1 MADGRVVFEVVGDDK
16 DINKTIKGI
25 TQNIEKESK
34 KWDASVDES
43 TGNMESSF
51 SAFLKGVAKGF
62 VAAGIGKM
70 LIGLGKDA
78 IAAAS
83 DLEEVQNVVDV
94 TFGDSA
100 GKIEAWAKS
109 AGKQYGLTE
118 TAAKRYTSTIG
129 AMLKSQ
135 GMADDEIVQTSTDLA
150 GLAADMASFYN
161 LDFETAFQ
169 KIRSGISGETEPLKQ
184 LGINMSV
191 AALEA
196 FAMEKGIT
204 KSFSAMSQGEQ
215 TALRYQYIMQATA
228 DAQGD
233 FARTADGFANASRRI
248 ETAMDTI
255 KTKGGGLLMEVV
267 APLVSGLADF
277 LNLVTDEGMTTA
289 LDDFA
294 AIDASTGAK
303 VSNIQKTAADAG
315 YLTEELEKLA
325 QKANLTGDEQSY
337 WLETCKRL
345 VQTIPGLNAI
355 INTETGEVKG
365 GTDAVREYVKAWEEG
380 QTKLAMM
387 RAVEQKQSALDQ
399 RFADLPGLQLD
410 MAVAEKRVRDQKKY
424 IDDLFGEY
432 GAVWENGELQMEK
445 SAGRLLDIY
454 ADDSETY
461 YAKSAQFQEAAK
473 QYNRLTKAAGDASE
487 AYNTQKDA
495 YYEAAEALKEAE
507 QVVKEMPGDTKAAAE
522 ATGAWAEETQKAG
535 RAAVDATKEA
545 LTALADYVQGVRD
558 ATRQTVDSVVK
569 GFETISRPTTDLMEK
584 RSKLIQQQNELNRST
599 KDGEQKYQELQK
611 QIDALNDSMD
621 KYSTNGMQDA
631 LQSQLAFMDEY
642 IKNLEKAQQMGLSN
656 ELLASLSDGSGE
668 SAEYLAGLVS
678 NPEQAKAVDALYQQV
693 QEKKGE
699 FTDALTEQKLSVDE
713 TYDAMVAKAQESVDS
728 LNMGQSAADS
738 MGQTVEGLAR
748 GIADHVPD
756 VAEAVDA
763 VLKELN
769 RLNGYGIS
777 FSVGP
782 MESVIGGEMLNS
794 MFQLPK
800 HETGLDYVPFDG
812 YLASLHEGES
822 ILTAEE
828 NRIWQRFK
836 NGAPQGMDY
845 DALGATMRDNVKA
858 GGNVYL
864 DGRVVG
870 SVISDAQGKSYRSL
884 QRSGWQR

>member
-70 LIGLGKDA
+70 LLDIGKDA
-78 IAAAS
+78 IQAAS
-83 DLEEVQNVVDV
+83 DLQEVQNVVNV

-100 GKIEAWAKS
+100 GRIESWAKS

-191 AALEA
+191 ANLEA

-204 KSFSAMSQGEQ
+204 KAFSAMSQGEQ
-215 TALRYQYIMQATA
+215 TALRYKYIMQATA

-233 FARTADGFANASRRI
+233 FARTADGFANASRRV

-267 APLVSGLADF
+267 EPLVSGLADF
-277 LNLVTDEGMTTA
+277 LNMVTDEGMTTA
-289 LDDFA
+289 LDDMA
-294 AIDASTGAK
+294 SIDERTGQK
-303 VSNIQKTAADAG
+303 VSNIQKTAEDAG
-315 YLTEELEKLA
+315 YLTDELEKLA
-325 QKANLTGDEQSY
+325 QKANLTGDEQTY

-345 VQTIPGLNAI
+345 VQTIPGLNSI

-365 GTDAVREYVKAWEEG
+365 GTEAVREYVKAWEEG
-380 QTKLAMM
+380 QTKLAMLG
-387 RAVEQKQSALDQ
+387 AIQQKESALSQ
-399 RFADLPGLQLD
+399 RFGDLPGLQLD
-410 MAVAEKRVRDQKKY
+410 AAVAARRAKQFREKLAQAYGATFDENGNISYTTSVAMANSGPNSQWFKDVREYTGLLMAQKAAEDAYRDQ
-424 IDDLFGEY
+424 
-432 GAVWENGELQMEK
+432 A
-445 SAGRLLDIY
+445 
-454 ADDSETY
+454 
-461 YAKSAQFQEAAK
+461 
-473 QYNRLTKAAGDASE
+473 
-487 AYNTQKDA
+487 DA
-495 YYEAAEALKEAE
+495 YREATDALEEYK
-507 QVVKEMPGDTKAAAE
+507 QVVDDMPGDIEAAAE
-522 ATGAWAEETQKAG
+522 ATKEWSTEQKALG
-535 RAAVDATKEA
+535 QAAVEAAQKA
-545 LTALADYVQGVRD
+545 LTALADYVQGVHD
-558 ATRQTVDSVVK
+558 ATEQAVNGVVK
-569 GFETISRPTTDLMEK
+569 GFDVMERPTTDLLEK
-584 RSKLIQQQNELNRST
+584 RSKLIQQQNELDRST
-599 KDGEQKYQELQK
+599 KDGEKQYQELQK

-656 ELLASLSDGSGE
+656 ELLASLSDGSVE

-713 TYDAMVAKAQESVDS
+713 TYDAMVAKAQEAVDS
-728 LNMGQSAADS
+728 LNMGQSAAES

-884 QRSGWQR
+884 QRSGWQG

>member
-118 TAAKRYTSTIG
+118 TAAKRYTSTVG

-204 KSFSAMSQGEQ
+204 KSFSAMSQAEQ

-303 VSNIQKTAADAG
+303 VSSIQRTAADAG

-325 QKANLTGDEQSY
+325 DKANLTGDEQSY

-365 GTDAVREYVKAWEEG
+365 GTEAVREYVKAWEEG

-387 RAVEQKQSALDQ
+387 RAVEQKQSALEQ
-399 RFADLPGLQLD
+399 RFSDLPGLQLD
-410 MAVAEKRVRDQKKY
+410 MALEQKRERDALENLKEVYKKY
-424 IDDLFGEY
+424 GIEVTRFTAGIHKGMIDDSAWRNRY
-432 GAVWENGELQMEK
+432 GIAT
-445 SAGRLLDIY
+445 
-454 ADDSETY
+454 SE
-461 YAKSAQFQEAAK
+461 FQELKEA
-473 QYNRLTKAAGDASE
+473 TE
-487 AYNTQKDA
+487 AYNEHNKKAREAADIYNAQVDA
-495 YYEAAEALKEAE
+495 YNEAKKALEE
-507 QVVKEMPGDTKAAAE
+507 QEQIVREMPGDIE
-522 ATGAWAEETQKAG
+522 
-535 RAAVDATKEA
+535 AAVEATKEWTAEQKALGQAAVEATQNA
-545 LTALADYVQGVRD
+545 LTALADYVQGVHD
-558 ATRQTVDSVVK
+558 ATEQAVNGIVK
-569 GFETISRPTTDLMEK
+569 GFEAIERPTTDLMEK
-584 RSKLIQQQNELNRST
+584 RSKLIQQQNELDRST

-656 ELLASLSDGSGE
+656 ELLASLSDGSVE

-678 NPEQAKAVDALYQQV
+678 NPEQAAAVDALYQQV

-713 TYDAMVAKAQESVDS
+713 TYDAMVAKAQEAVDS
-728 LNMGQSAADS
+728 LNMGQSAAES

-884 QRSGWQR
+884 QRSGWQG

>member
-1 MADGRVVFEVVGDDK
+1 MADGRVVFEVVCDDK

-34 KWDASVDES
+34 KWDSSVDDS
-43 TGNMESSF
+43 TSSMENSF
-51 SAFLKGVAKGF
+51 SKFLKGVAKGF

-70 LIGLGKDA
+70 LIDLGKDA

-100 GKIEAWAKS
+100 GRIEAWAKS

-161 LDFETAFQ
+161 LDFDEAFQ

-191 AALEA
+191 VNLEA

-204 KSFSAMSQGEQ
+204 KALSTMSQGEQ

-233 FARTADGFANASRRI
+233 FARTADGFANASRRV

-277 LNLVTDEGMTTA
+277 LNMVTDEGMTTA
-289 LDDFA
+289 LDDMA
-294 AIDASTGAK
+294 SIDERTGAK
-303 VSNIQKTAADAG
+303 VSNIQKTAEDAG

-325 QKANLTGDEQSY
+325 DKANLTGDEQAY

-365 GTDAVREYVKAWEEG
+365 GTEAVREYVKAWEEG

-387 RAVEQKQSALDQ
+387 GAIQQKQSVLDQ

-410 MAVAEKRVRDQKKY
+410 MAVAEKRVRDYKKNLDAIKEKY
-424 IDDLFGEY
+424 GLQTDGWDII
-432 GAVWENGELQMEK
+432 GAV
-445 SAGRLLDIY
+445 S
-454 ADDSETY
+454 S
-461 YAKSAQFQEAAK
+461 
-473 QYNRLTKAAGDASE
+473 
-487 AYNTQKDA
+487 
-495 YYEAAEALKEAE
+495 EAE
-507 QVVKEMPGDTKAAAE
+507 QEWNSAVNQYFKLINAADKATKAYNEQASAYEEASAALEEYKAVVEEMPGDTKAAAE
-522 ATGAWAEETQKAG
+522 ATKEWTTEQEALGQAAVEATQK
-535 RAAVDATKEA
+535 A
-545 LTALADYVQGVRD
+545 LTALADYVQGVHD
-558 ATRQTVDSVVK
+558 ATEQTVNGIVK
-569 GFETISRPTTDLMEK
+569 GFEVIERPTSDMEEK
-584 RSKLIQQQNELNRST
+584 RSKLIEQQNELNRST
-599 KDGEQKYQELQK
+599 KEGEQKYQELQK
-611 QIDALNDSMD
+611 QIDALNESMSQ
-621 KYSTNGMQDA
+621 YSPKGMEDG
-631 LQSQLAFMDEY
+631 LQSQLAFMDKY
-642 IKNLEKAQQMGLSN
+642 IKNLEEAQRLGLSD
-656 ELLASLSDGSGE
+656 ELLASLSDGSVE
-668 SAEYLAGLVS
+668 SAEYLAQLVA
-678 NPEQAKAVDALYQQV
+678 NPEQASAVDALYQQV

-699 FTDALTEQKLSVDE
+699 FTDVLTEQKLAIDD
-713 TYDAMVAKAQESVDS
+713 TYDAMVQKAEEASNAMAAVDDSVGGDIEDIAKAI
-728 LNMGQSAADS
+728 SA
-738 MGQTVEGLAR
+738 
-748 GIADHVPD
+748 HVPD
-756 VAEAVDA
+756 VKLAVDDVIA
-763 VLKELN
+763 QLD

-777 FSVGP
+777 IGPISVGSP
-782 MESVIGGEMLNS
+782 
-794 MFQLPK
+794 LPRNVPE

-812 YLASLHEGES
+812 YLARLHEGES
-822 ILTAEE
+822 VLTAEE
-828 NRIWQRFK
+828 NRIWQRFR
-836 NGAPQGMDY
+836 NGQPSGMDY
-845 DALGATMRDNVKA
+845 DTLGATMRDNVKA

-870 SVISDAQGKSYRSL
+870 SVISDAQGKSYRAL
-884 QRSGWQR
+884 QRSGWQE

>member
-34 KWDASVDES
+34 KWDASVDDS
-43 TGNMESSF
+43 TSSMENSF
-51 SAFLKGVAKGF
+51 SEFLKGVAKGF
-62 VAAGIGKM
+62 AAAGIGKM
-70 LIGLGKDA
+70 LIDLGKDA

-100 GKIEAWAKS
+100 GRIEAWAKS

-161 LDFETAFQ
+161 LDFDEAFQ

-191 AALEA
+191 VNLEA

-204 KSFSAMSQGEQ
+204 KAFSTMSQGEQ

-233 FARTADGFANASRRI
+233 FARTADGFANASRRV

-277 LNLVTDEGMTTA
+277 LNMVTDEGMTTA

-294 AIDASTGAK
+294 SIDEKTGAR
-303 VSNIQKTAADAG
+303 VSNIQKTAEDAG

-325 QKANLTGDEQSY
+325 DKANLTGDEQSY

-365 GTDAVREYVKAWEEG
+365 GTEAVREYVKAWEEG
-380 QTKLAMM
+380 QTKLAMLG
-387 RAVEQKQSALDQ
+387 AIEQKQSALDQ

-410 MAVAEKRVRDQKKY
+410 MALEEKRARDARNKLQAVYDKY
-424 IDDLFGEY
+424 GFTPSFDKNGNETSVFSSRYGIFTEEY
-432 GAVWENGELQMEK
+432 KELQNARDAYNEHNK
-445 SAGRLLDIY
+445 KAREAADIY
-454 ADDSETY
+454 N
-461 YAKSAQFQEAAK
+461 AQV
-473 QYNRLTKAAGDASE
+473 
-487 AYNTQKDA
+487 DA
-495 YYEAAEALKEAE
+495 YKEAKEALEE
-507 QVVKEMPGDTKAAAE
+507 QEQIVKEMPGDIEAAAG
-522 ATGAWAEETQKAG
+522 ATKEWSAAQQDLGK
-535 RAAVDATKEA
+535 AAVDATKQA
-545 LTALADYVQGVRD
+545 LTALADYVQGVHD
-558 ATRQTVDSVVK
+558 ATEQTVNGIVK
-569 GFETISRPTTDLMEK
+569 GFEVIERPTSEMEAK
-584 RSKLIQQQNELNRST
+584 RSKLIEQQNELNRST
-599 KDGEQKYQELQK
+599 KEGEQKYQELQK
-611 QIDALNDSMD
+611 QIDALNESMNQ
-621 KYSTNGMQDA
+621 YSPKGMEDA

-642 IKNLEKAQQMGLSN
+642 IKNLEEAKRLGLSD
-656 ELLASLSDGSGE
+656 ELLASLSDGSVE
-668 SAEYLAGLVS
+668 SAEYLSQLVA
-678 NPEQAKAVDALYQQV
+678 NPEQAAQVDALYQQV
-693 QEKKGE
+693 QEKKKG
-699 FTDALTEQKLSVDE
+699 FTDALTEQKLAIDD
-713 TYDAMVAKAQESVDS
+713 TYDAMVQKAEEASNAMAAVDDSVGGDIEDIAKAISS
-728 LNMGQSAADS
+728 
-738 MGQTVEGLAR
+738 
-748 GIADHVPD
+748 HVPD
-756 VAEAVDA
+756 VQLAVDDVIA
-763 VLKELN
+763 QLD

-777 FSVGP
+777 IGPISVGSP
-782 MESVIGGEMLNS
+782 
-794 MFQLPK
+794 LPRNVPE

-812 YLASLHEGES
+812 YLARLHEGES
-822 ILTAEE
+822 VLTAEE
-828 NRIWQRFK
+828 NRIWQRFR
-836 NGAPQGMDY
+836 NGQPSGMDY
-845 DALGATMRDNVKA
+845 DTLGAAMRDNVKA

-870 SVISDAQGKSYRSL
+870 SVISDAQGKSYRAL
-884 QRSGWQR
+884 QRSGWQE

>member
-25 TQNIEKESK
+25 TQNIEKESR

-94 TFGDSA
+94 TFGDRA
-100 GKIEAWAKS
+100 GRIEAWAKS

-135 GMADDEIVQTSTDLA
+135 GMADSEIVKTSTDLA
-150 GLAADMASFYN
+150 GLVADMASFYN
-161 LDFETAFQ
+161 LDHDTAFQ
-169 KIRSGISGETEPLKQ
+169 KIRSGLSGETEPLKQ

-191 AALEA
+191 VNLEA

-204 KSFSAMSQGEQ
+204 KSFSAMSQAEQ

-233 FARTADGFANASRRI
+233 FARTADGFANASRRV

-294 AIDASTGAK
+294 SIDEKTGAK
-303 VSNIQKTAADAG
+303 VSSIQRTAADAG

-325 QKANLTGDEQSY
+325 QKSNLTGDEQSY

-380 QTKLAMM
+380 QTKLAMLG
-387 RAVEQKQSALDQ
+387 AIEQKQSALDQ

-410 MAVAEKRVRDQKKY
+410 MAVAEKRVRDYKKNLDAIKEKY
-424 IDDLFGEY
+424 GLQTDGWDIV
-432 GAVWENGELQMEK
+432 GAV
-445 SAGRLLDIY
+445 S
-454 ADDSETY
+454 S
-461 YAKSAQFQEAAK
+461 
-473 QYNRLTKAAGDASE
+473 
-487 AYNTQKDA
+487 
-495 YYEAAEALKEAE
+495 EAE
-507 QVVKEMPGDTKAAAE
+507 QEWNSAVNQYFKLINEADKSAKAYNEQASAYEEASAALEEYKETVAEMPGDIEAATE

-535 RAAVDATKEA
+535 RAAVDATQQA
-545 LTALADYVQGVRD
+545 LTALADYVQGVHD
-558 ATRQTVDSVVK
+558 ATEQTVNGVVK
-569 GFETISRPTTDLMEK
+569 GFEAIERPTTDLMEK
-584 RSKLIQQQNELNRST
+584 RSKLIQQQNELDRST

-642 IKNLEKAQQMGLSN
+642 IKNLEEAQRLGLSN
-656 ELLASLSDGSGE
+656 ELLASLSDGSVE
-668 SAEYLAGLVS
+668 SAEYLAGRVS

-693 QEKKGE
+693 QQKKGE
-699 FTDALTEQKLSVDE
+699 FTDALTEQKLTVDE
-713 TYDAMVAKAQESVDS
+713 TYDAMVAKAQEAVDS
-728 LNMGQSAADS
+728 LNMGQSAAES

-794 MFQLPK
+794 MFPLPK

-884 QRSGWQR
+884 QRSGWQG

>member
-204 KSFSAMSQGEQ
+204 KSFSAMSQAEQ

-303 VSNIQKTAADAG
+303 VSSIQKTAADAG

-410 MAVAEKRVRDQKKY
+410 MAVAENRVRDYKKNLDAIKEKY
-424 IDDLFGEY
+424 GLQTDGWDII
-432 GAVWENGELQMEK
+432 GAV
-445 SAGRLLDIY
+445 S
-454 ADDSETY
+454 S
-461 YAKSAQFQEAAK
+461 
-473 QYNRLTKAAGDASE
+473 
-487 AYNTQKDA
+487 
-495 YYEAAEALKEAE
+495 EAE
-507 QVVKEMPGDTKAAAE
+507 QEWNSAVNQYFKLINAADKATKAYNEQASAYEEASAALEEYKAVVEDMPGDTKAAA
-522 ATGAWAEETQKAG
+522 
-535 RAAVDATKEA
+535 DATKEWTTEQKALGQAAVEAAQQA
-545 LTALADYVQGVRD
+545 LTALADYVQGVHD
-558 ATRQTVDSVVK
+558 ATEQAVNGIVK
-569 GFETISRPTTDLMEK
+569 GFDAIERPTTDLLEK
-584 RSKLIQQQNELNRST
+584 RSKLIQQQNELDRST

-656 ELLASLSDGSGE
+656 ELLASLSDGSVE

-713 TYDAMVAKAQESVDS
+713 TYDAMVAKAQEAVDS
-728 LNMGQSAADS
+728 LNMGQSAAES

-756 VAEAVDA
+756 VAEAVDS

-845 DALGATMRDNVKA
+845 DTLGATMRDNVKA

-884 QRSGWQR
+884 QRSGWQG

>member
-34 KWDASVDES
+34 KWDASVDGS
-43 TGNMESSF
+43 TSSMENSF
-51 SAFLKGVAKGF
+51 SKFLKGVVKGF

-70 LIGLGKDA
+70 LIDLGKDA

-83 DLEEVQNVVDV
+83 DLEEVQNVVNV

-100 GKIEAWAKS
+100 GRIESWAKS

-191 AALEA
+191 VNLEA

-204 KSFSAMSQGEQ
+204 KAFSAMSQSEQ

-233 FARTADGFANASRRI
+233 FARTVDGFANASRRV
-248 ETAMDTI
+248 ETAIDTI

-277 LNLVTDEGMTTA
+277 LNMVTDEGMTTA
-289 LDDFA
+289 LDDMA
-294 AIDASTGAK
+294 SIDERTGAK
-303 VSNIQKTAADAG
+303 VSNIQKTAEDAG
-315 YLTEELEKLA
+315 YLTDELEKLA
-325 QKANLTGDEQSY
+325 QKANLTGDEQAY

-365 GTDAVREYVKAWEEG
+365 GTEAVREYVKAWEEG

-387 RAVEQKQSALDQ
+387 GAIQQKESALSQ
-399 RFADLPGLQLD
+399 RYADLPGLQLD
-410 MAVAEKRVRDQKKY
+410 MAVEKRRARQR
-424 IDDLFGEY
+424 FE
-432 GAVWENGELQMEK
+432 ELQEVYNK
-445 SAGRLLDIY
+445 YGVQIGFDQNGRISRDFASVYGLSKEAKKELAAV
-454 ADDSETY
+454 ADAFEEQTKK
-461 YAKSAQFQEAAK
+461 AQEATDV
-473 QYNRLTKAAGDASE
+473 YN
-487 AYNTQKDA
+487 
-495 YYEAAEALKEAE
+495 E
-507 QVVKEMPGDTKAAAE
+507 QVSAYEEASAALEEYKETVEEMPGDTKAAAD
-522 ATGAWAEETQKAG
+522 ATKEWTTEQKALG
-535 RAAVDATKEA
+535 QAAVDATQQA
-545 LTALADYVQGVRD
+545 LTALADYVQGVHD
-558 ATRQTVDSVVK
+558 ATEQTVNGIVK
-569 GFETISRPTTDLMEK
+569 GFEVIERPTSEMEAK
-584 RSKLIQQQNELNRST
+584 RSKLIEQQNELNRST
-599 KDGEQKYQELQK
+599 KEGEQKYQELQK
-611 QIDALNDSMD
+611 QIDALNESMNQ
-621 KYSTNGMQDA
+621 YSPKGMEDA

-642 IKNLEKAQQMGLSN
+642 IKNLEEAQRLGLSD
-656 ELLASLSDGSGE
+656 ELLASLSDGSVE
-668 SAEYLAGLVS
+668 SAEYLAQLVA
-678 NPEQAKAVDALYQQV
+678 NPEQAKAVDDLYQQV

-699 FTDALTEQKLSVDE
+699 FTDALTEQKLAIDD
-713 TYDAMVAKAQESVDS
+713 TYDAMVEKAKEAAEAMAGVDKSIGGDVESMAKAIS
-728 LNMGQSAADS
+728 
-738 MGQTVEGLAR
+738 
-748 GIADHVPD
+748 DHVPD
-756 VAEAVDA
+756 VKLAVDDVIA
-763 VLKELN
+763 QLD

-777 FSVGP
+777 IGPISVGSP
-782 MESVIGGEMLNS
+782 
-794 MFQLPK
+794 LPRNVPE

-812 YLASLHEGES
+812 YLARLHEGES
-822 ILTAEE
+822 VLTAEE
-828 NRIWQRFK
+828 NRIWQRFR
-836 NGAPQGMDY
+836 NGQPSGMDY
-845 DALGATMRDNVKA
+845 DTLGATMRDNVKA

-870 SVISDAQGKSYRSL
+870 SVISDAQGKSYRAL
-884 QRSGWQR
+884 QRSGWQE

>member
-25 TQNIEKESK
+25 TQNIEKESR
-34 KWDASVDES
+34 KWDASVDDS
-43 TGNMESSF
+43 TSSMENSF
-51 SAFLKGVAKGF
+51 SKFLKGVAKGF

-70 LIGLGKDA
+70 LIDLGKDA

-100 GKIEAWAKS
+100 GRIEAWAKS

-161 LDFETAFQ
+161 LDFDEAFQ

-191 AALEA
+191 VNLEA

-204 KSFSAMSQGEQ
+204 KAFSTMSQGEQ

-233 FARTADGFANASRRI
+233 FARTADGFANASRRV
-248 ETAMDTI
+248 ETAIDTI

-277 LNLVTDEGMTTA
+277 LNMVTDEGMTTA
-289 LDDFA
+289 LDDMA
-294 AIDASTGAK
+294 SIDERTGAK
-303 VSNIQKTAADAG
+303 VSNIQKTAEDAG
-315 YLTEELEKLA
+315 YLTDELEKLA
-325 QKANLTGDEQSY
+325 QKANLTGDEQAY

-355 INTETGEVKG
+355 INTETGEVNG
-365 GTDAVREYVKAWEEG
+365 GTEAVREYVKAWEEG
-380 QTKLAMM
+380 QTKLAMLG
-387 RAVEQKQSALDQ
+387 AIQQKESALSQ
-399 RFADLPGLQLD
+399 RYADLPGLQLD
-410 MAVAEKRVRDQKKY
+410 MAVEKRRARQQ
-424 IDDLFGEY
+424 FE
-432 GAVWENGELQMEK
+432 ELQAVYNK
-445 SAGRLLDIY
+445 YGVQVAFDQNGRINRDFSSVYGLSREAKKELKAV
-454 ADDSETY
+454 ADAYEEQ
-461 YAKSAQFQEAAK
+461 AKKAQEATDV
-473 QYNRLTKAAGDASE
+473 YN
-487 AYNTQKDA
+487 
-495 YYEAAEALKEAE
+495 E
-507 QVVKEMPGDTKAAAE
+507 QVSAYEEASAALEEYKETVEEMPGDTKAAAE
-522 ATGAWAEETQKAG
+522 ATKEWTTEQKALG
-535 RAAVDATKEA
+535 QASVEAAQKA

-558 ATRQTVDSVVK
+558 ATEQTVNGIVK
-569 GFETISRPTTDLMEK
+569 GFDTIERPTTDLLEK
-584 RSKLIQQQNELNRST
+584 RSKLIEQQNELNRST
-599 KDGEQKYQELQK
+599 KEGEQKYQELQK

-621 KYSTNGMQDA
+621 KYSPKGMEDG

-642 IKNLEKAQQMGLSN
+642 IKNLEEAQRLGLSD
-656 ELLASLSDGSGE
+656 ELLASLSDGSVE
-668 SAEYLAGLVS
+668 SAEYLAQLVA
-678 NPEQAKAVDALYQQV
+678 NPEQASAVDALYQQV

-699 FTDALTEQKLSVDE
+699 FTDVLTEQKLAIDD
-713 TYDAMVAKAQESVDS
+713 TYDAMVQKAEEASNAMAAVDDSVGGDIEDIAKAI
-728 LNMGQSAADS
+728 SA
-738 MGQTVEGLAR
+738 
-748 GIADHVPD
+748 HVPD
-756 VAEAVDA
+756 VKLAVDDVIA
-763 VLKELN
+763 QLD

-777 FSVGP
+777 IGPISVGSP
-782 MESVIGGEMLNS
+782 
-794 MFQLPK
+794 LPRNVPE

-812 YLASLHEGES
+812 YLARLHEGES
-822 ILTAEE
+822 VLTAEE
-828 NRIWQRFK
+828 NRIWQRFR
-836 NGAPQGMDY
+836 NGQPSGMDY
-845 DALGATMRDNVKA
+845 DTLGATMRDNVKA

-870 SVISDAQGKSYRSL
+870 SVISDAQGKSYRAL
-884 QRSGWQR
+884 QRSGWQE

>member
-51 SAFLKGVAKGF
+51 SSFLKGVAKGF

-161 LDFETAFQ
+161 LDFDEAFQ
-169 KIRSGISGETEPLKQ
+169 KISSGISGETEPLKQ

-191 AALEA
+191 VNLEA

-204 KSFSAMSQGEQ
+204 KSFSAMSQAEQ

-233 FARTADGFANASRRI
+233 FARTADGFANASRRV

-255 KTKGGGLLMEVV
+255 KTKGGELLMTVV
-267 APLVSGLADF
+267 EPLVSGLADF
-277 LNLVTDEGMTTA
+277 LNLVTDEGTTTA

-294 AIDASTGAK
+294 NIDAKTGQK
-303 VSNIQKTAADAG
+303 VSNIQKTAEDAG

-325 QKANLTGDEQSY
+325 KKANLTGDEQSY

-365 GTDAVREYVKAWEEG
+365 GTEAVREYVKAWEEG

-387 RAVEQKQSALDQ
+387 GAIQQKESALSQ
-399 RFADLPGLQLD
+399 RFGDLPGLQLD
-410 MAVAEKRVRDQKKY
+410 AAVAEKRVRDYKKNLDAIKEKY
-424 IDDLFGEY
+424 GLQTDGWDII
-432 GAVWENGELQMEK
+432 GAV
-445 SAGRLLDIY
+445 S
-454 ADDSETY
+454 S
-461 YAKSAQFQEAAK
+461 
-473 QYNRLTKAAGDASE
+473 
-487 AYNTQKDA
+487 
-495 YYEAAEALKEAE
+495 EAE
-507 QVVKEMPGDTKAAAE
+507 QEWNSAVNQYFKLINAADKATKAYNEQASAYEEASAALEKYKAVVEDMPGDIEAAAE
-522 ATGAWAEETQKAG
+522 ATKEWSTEQKALG
-535 RAAVDATKEA
+535 QAAVDAAKQA
-545 LTALADYVQGVRD
+545 LTALADYVQGVHD
-558 ATRQTVDSVVK
+558 ATEQTVNGIVK
-569 GFETISRPTTDLMEK
+569 GFEVIERPTSEMEAK
-584 RSKLIQQQNELNRST
+584 RSKLIEQQNELNRST

-656 ELLASLSDGSGE
+656 ELLASLSDGSVE

-693 QEKKGE
+693 QQKKGE
-699 FTDALTEQKLSVDE
+699 FTDVLTEQKLAIDD
-713 TYDAMVAKAQESVDS
+713 TYDAMVQKAEEASNAMAAVDDSVGGDIEDIAKAI
-728 LNMGQSAADS
+728 SA
-738 MGQTVEGLAR
+738 
-748 GIADHVPD
+748 HVPD
-756 VAEAVDA
+756 VKLAVDDVIA
-763 VLKELN
+763 QLD

-777 FSVGP
+777 IGPISVGSP
-782 MESVIGGEMLNS
+782 
-794 MFQLPK
+794 LPRNVPE

-812 YLASLHEGES
+812 YLARLHEGES
-822 ILTAEE
+822 VLTAEE
-828 NRIWQRFK
+828 NRIWQRFR
-836 NGAPQGMDY
+836 NGQPSGMDY
-845 DALGATMRDNVKA
+845 DTLGAAMRDNVKA

-884 QRSGWQR
+884 QRSGWQG

>member
-25 TQNIEKESK
+25 TQNIEKESR

-184 LGINMSV
+184 LGVNMSV

-204 KSFSAMSQGEQ
+204 KSFSAMSQAEQ
-215 TALRYQYIMQATA
+215 TALRYQYIMKATA

-294 AIDASTGAK
+294 NIDAKTGQK
-303 VSNIQKTAADAG
+303 VSNIQKTAEDAG
-315 YLTEELEKLA
+315 ILTDELASLAEKTSLTSEEQA
-325 QKANLTGDEQSY
+325 R

-345 VQTIPGLNAI
+345 VQTIPGLNSI

-365 GTDAVREYVKAWEEG
+365 GTEAVREYVKAWEEG

-387 RAVEQKQSALDQ
+387 GAIQQKESALSQ
-399 RFADLPGLQLD
+399 RFGDLPGLQLD
-410 MAVAEKRVRDQKKY
+410 AAVAARRAKQFREKLAQAYGATFDENGNISYTTSVAMANSGPDSQWFKDVREYTGLLMAQKAAEDAYRDQ
-424 IDDLFGEY
+424 
-432 GAVWENGELQMEK
+432 A
-445 SAGRLLDIY
+445 
-454 ADDSETY
+454 
-461 YAKSAQFQEAAK
+461 
-473 QYNRLTKAAGDASE
+473 
-487 AYNTQKDA
+487 DA
-495 YYEAAEALKEAE
+495 YREATDALEEYK
-507 QVVKEMPGDTKAAAE
+507 QVVDDMPGDTKAAAD
-522 ATGAWAEETQKAG
+522 ATKEWTAEQKALG
-535 RAAVDATKEA
+535 QAAVDAAKQA
-545 LTALADYVQGVRD
+545 LTALADYVQGVHD
-558 ATRQTVDSVVK
+558 ATEQTVNGIVK
-569 GFETISRPTTDLMEK
+569 GFEVIERPTSEMEAK
-584 RSKLIQQQNELNRST
+584 RSKLIEQQNELNRST

-611 QIDALNDSMD
+611 QIDSLNESIDE
-621 KYSTNGMQDA
+621 YSTGGMKDA
-631 LQSQLAFMDEY
+631 LQSQMAFMDEY
-642 IKNLEKAQQMGLSN
+642 IKNLEKAKQLGLSN
-656 ELLASLSDGSGE
+656 ELLASLSDGSVA
-668 SAEYLAGLVS
+668 SAEYLASLVE
-678 NPEQAKAVDALYQQV
+678 NPEQAAAVDALYQQV
-693 QEKKGE
+693 QEKKNQ

-713 TYDAMVAKAQESVDS
+713 TYDAMVAKAQEAVDS

-884 QRSGWQR
+884 QRSGWQG